1 MGRGLNISEKDG
13 KLDTHINGN
22 YNDEL
27 GLNRRLNSIIYLAKN
42 WKNYGGELGIYSKNG
57 SKLIKLIEPKF
68 NRLIIINT
76 NDDSYHGIPNEINFP
91 KNKSLFI
98 NSIFFKIGFII
109 YFLKEINFL

>member
-42 WKNYGGELGIYSKNG
+42 WK
-57 SKLIKLIEPKF
+57 KLWRRARYL
-68 NRLIIINT
+68 
-76 NDDSYHGIPNEINFP
+76 
-91 KNKSLFI
+91 
-98 NSIFFKIGFII
+98 
-109 YFLKEINFL
+109 